1 MNTGPGL
8 LQNRV
13 VFSDVLSGQININ
26 TIFRDKIIGFL
37 NQKLNM
43 LINIRSRAFTVENM
57 CHLHLVCKS

>member
-57 CHLHLVCKS
+57 CDLHLVCKS